1 MYNTVINTLR
11 EEYWD
16 WGGGV
21 AQRWARRQLLHITP
35 PSSCSGRNPFG
46 RWARRQF
53 ITPSSS
59 SHSERNLVEMG
70 EETVIIY
77 NTVII
82 MFWEEPF
89 WRMGAGGGAGAGAGK
104 EMDKETIHN
113 AVITPLREEPCADDW
128 VNLRSPQRG
137 QFATTPS

>member
-1 MYNTVINTLR
+1 M
-11 EEYWD
+11 ED
-16 WGGGV
+16 GGGGV

-35 PSSCSGRNPFG
+35 SSSCSGRNPFG

-59 SHSERNLVEMG
+59 SRSERNLVEMG
-70 EETVIIY
+70 KETIIIY

-82 MFWEEPF
+82 MLWEEPF
-89 WRMGAGGGAGAGAGK
+89 GRMEGRGGGGGGGK

-128 VNLRSPQRG
+128 VKLRSPQRG
-137 QFATTPS
+137 QFTTTPS